1 MRESSVSSTP
11 SLGGKMDEPPI
22 QPSVPDRGS
31 VSRPH
36 LWRFSSFWWLVTA
49 FWLFIALALA
59 LEASLLQSANIGQ
72 ALVVALV
79 RLVPWIFL
87 TPLVVWVS
95 SVYTLER
102 STWKRSIWVH
112 LAVCAL
118 GLGIMGFFA
127 YLGPPSPALARPDP
141 AELKRLEREP
151 RDTAFVILRR
161 ITY

>member
-1 MRESSVSSTP
+1 MHETSLGSTP
-11 SLGGKMDEPPI
+11 SLGEKMGEPPI
-22 QPSVPDRGS
+22 QPRVPDTGP

-59 LEASLLQSANIGQ
+59 LEASLLQSANIGP

-102 STWKRSIWVH
+102 STWKRSLFACNPLVFRSYAADSPVAP
-112 LAVCAL
+112 AVAPRRLPRACAWL
-118 GLGIMGFFA
+118 WRDWFVRYLNEIAFFHES
-127 YLGPPSPALARPDP
+127 LPSL
-141 AELKRLEREP
+141 
-151 RDTAFVILRR
+151 
-161 ITY
+161 